1 MRTTWLPDIT
11 LVSSHISHLRSGIEI
26 LPDSGLVRQPGA
38 WLGPWLVRSQVSGL
52 RSVLASLSSV
62 SGGPGLVGLSQ
73 ITVYWPTCPP
83 PEIMSVNKTY
93 FRENLRE
100 KKMGNK
106 NPSKTFQV
114 RLDDRDGCGEIVDNP
129 HRIHVH
135 G

>member
-11 LVSSHISHLRSGIEI
+11 LVSSHISHLTSGIEI

-38 WLGPWLVRSQVSGL
+38 WLGPWLVRSQVSPRLPLIFQWWAATG
-52 RSVLASLSSV
+52 RTVTDHSLLPHMS
-62 SGGPGLVGLSQ
+62 
-73 ITVYWPTCPP
+73 PP

-93 FRENLRE
+93 FRENFRE

-114 RLDDRDGCGEIVDNP
+114 RLDDRDGCG
-129 HRIHVH
+129 
-135 G
+135 